1 MSKKQPKSDRN
12 VDLPDWAD
20 DVTPADEVMKKFYAP
35 TGAFKRGPIAP
46 PDPVPAVSH
55 AFTSDQTPSDETFQT
70 GSAQQDKPESEV
82 ATSASSSA
90 PAKLQQP
97 ESSAIPADSAP
108 PPSEQ
113 PQSDASLTK
122 VSTTPSELGR
132 NQVSS
137 VKAPDINEPALH
149 STHQTLPQASDVT
162 KFPSF
167 EVFAKKWKMYLYP
180 GQLAVLRT
188 LYEVT
193 YAVGTDECFTRYSEI
208 AKATKMS
215 RRNCI
220 NVMNFLVNRGFVER
234 LEVRNDATGKGI
246 RLRLYLDP
254 LH

>member
-35 TGAFKRGPIAP
+35 TGAFKRGPIAS
-46 PDPVPAVSH
+46 PDPVPTVSH
-55 AFTSDQTPSDETFQT
+55 AFTFDQTPSDESSQSDFV
-70 GSAQQDKPESEV
+70 QQDKPESEV
-82 ATSASSSA
+82 ETAASSPA
-90 PAKLQQP
+90 PAKVQQP
-97 ESSAIPADSAP
+97 ESSAILADSAP

-113 PQSDASLTK
+113 SQSDASMATEA
-122 VSTTPSELGR
+122 TPPSELGR

-137 VKAPDINEPALH
+137 VKTSDINESARR
-149 STHQTLPQASDVT
+149 STYQTFPRVSDVT
-162 KFPSF
+162 KFLSF
-167 EVFAKKWKMYLYP
+167 EDFARKWKMYLYP

-220 NVMNFLVNRGFVER
+220 NVMNSLVSRGFVKR

-246 RLRLYLDP
+246 RLRIYLDP